1 MSPQKQA
8 SLASPT
14 KTLEKSLK
22 KKKKR
27 SLSLKK
33 FIEPFEDEHF
43 SQTSSQRNLALASTK
58 EMTKRH
64 SNNLSLVS
72 PIDSEPNQELLALLA
87 CLNEQAVKEINS
99 GDDKREVLIGQDRL
113 KKAYKIMVETKGA
126 KVFDANY

>member
-1 MSPQKQA
+1 M
-8 SLASPT
+8 
-14 KTLEKSLK
+14 
-22 KKKKR
+22 
-27 SLSLKK
+27 
-33 FIEPFEDEHF
+33 
-43 SQTSSQRNLALASTK
+43 
-58 EMTKRH
+58 
-64 SNNLSLVS
+64 VS